1 MAVVKGEGG
10 GPRASAADCGER
22 VTRGKGV
29 GREGGAGDQNNEQS
43 DHRLDRG

>member
-1 MAVVKGEGG
+1 MAVVRGK
-10 GPRASAADCGER
+10 PRASAADCGEG